1 MADEEFD
8 FLLHVDDNIGDTLLR
23 LGNLSKGLDQ
33 AKKELEGLATVSKK
47 NKKAFTDLELGV
59 ANLVDVS
66 TEAVKAAHYGHTF
79 KDAAKDVEGLVGK
92 VKDLRAVHAEA
103 LDAQTKGQEELAKQ
117 KTAEYKERFKMIS
130 QEKKAVLD
138 SMSAQSKKLKKIFV
152 DDKKKLD
159 EFADKKLP
167 DTLGKGI
174 GNAIKSALGG
184 DLQGVIGGLGQSA
197 GGLGQLGAGRIRN
210 KSQQRALRRQMAGKG
225 KGGIP
230 GGGKAMAALGKF
242 AKVLGPL
249 AIAVGGLGAIVKLLM
264 DAEAQTKELNSELL
278 NQVPYYTLAQDG
290 FEGAN
295 DRLSQMREV
304 ATDFSRNM
312 RLGMDPKMHYEVIGA
327 LQEHNANLMT
337 LEEGYADFG
346 AMAADVIETVRQTS
360 LNMGTSL
367 SETAGF
373 VAELR
378 DIHGQSMDVIK
389 SDLQLMV
396 TLSREAGISTKK
408 FFGTIAQLSG
418 QMGLYNFK
426 LEEAAGLLTQMNK
439 IMDSKSAEAFTTQ
452 MVTGLKEQNAQER
465 LKTIILA
472 GQGKVTKMLR
482 ETSQDMLTD
491 IVKVDKGF
499 GGINAQLA
507 AMGYEGVTNAKELGK
522 RLKELRKD
530 GEYQELMFRVNRNVS
545 EEAGRQLSMAGK
557 MAQDVEKGGLR
568 LVDALGNLGAMDN
581 VEVQIEML
589 ENIFGPIEDIPVI
602 MAEQLGFSEAQ
613 LKQMQRFSEISQG
626 QADLLFDQLKRVD
639 ASDEDQRKDFNA
651 FAKQMGIN
659 AKLQEDGTLINAE
672 TKQIIKD
679 EYDVTRAMTSE
690 AKDRA
695 KKSAKSQKSA
705 AEKQIDATRKVS
717 DILQLLVYQALN
729 SISFA
734 VEGIYG
740 FMRKVFGKSE
750 SKSEQ
755 MARGVRN
762 RQAEIRN
769 LRSRRMQSTDPL
781 EKARLSEEISRKE
794 ADLKPLEG
802 KLAMQRRMDAEMAL
816 AKSEGRSQQGY
827 QEYRKFLEGGGDMT
841 FKDFQG
847 LKSKSVSQAQESLD
861 FRKRKYNSLLDPNVY
876 VDPEG
881 KNLTG
886 TQVAKKTNEKASE
899 IFEEELSA
907 HKTISEEGNA
917 IQSEIRDK
925 ISEGMYTQ
933 AQKAVITNDIL
944 KNRGIN
950 INTEAAKKFRD
961 AQVEALQIAEM
972 TKRLGGAFGGS
983 AGRVARMMVESG
995 MTAGDKDVSSLLGAD
1010 LSSAQKEAL
1019 KSERAYDSKLLKQQ
1033 FEGVKKRLLP
1043 AQDAKILSGGF
1054 APLAFSPGD
1063 LVIKESAI
1071 ARTQRGGPGSMLKAL
1086 GGAAG
1091 GGGGGGT
1098 VNFNV
1103 TVNNPQQGDVQEEI
1117 LRAYE
1122 MIKRKEMGG

>member
-8 FLLHVDDNIGDTLLR
+8 FLLHVDDNIADTLLR

-152 DDKKKLD
+152 EDKKKLD
-159 EFADKKLP
+159 EFAEKKLP
-167 DTLGKGI
+167 ETLGKGI

-210 KSQQRALRRQMAGKG
+210 KSQQISMRRQMAGKG
-225 KGGIP
+225 KGGLP

-378 DIHGQSMDVIK
+378 DIHGRSMDVIK

-452 MVTGLKEQNAQER
+452 MVTGIKNMNGQDR
-465 LKTIILA
+465 LRKIILA
-472 GQGKVTKMLR
+472 GQGKMQKELQQVTR
-482 ETSQDMLTD
+482 DMFVD
-491 IVKVDKGF
+491 IQKVDKGF
-499 GGINAQLA
+499 VGINKVLA
-507 AMGYEGVTNAKELGK
+507 EMGVEGVSSASELQE
-522 RLKELRKD
+522 RLKELQKSGR
-530 GEYQELMFRVNRNVS
+530 YQELMFQTNS
-545 EEAGRQLSMAGK
+545 KAGEEVGRALSMAGK
-557 MAQDVEKGGLR
+557 MSSDVEAGGLR
-568 LVDALGNLGAMDN
+568 LADALGNLGALGS
-581 VEVQIEML
+581 VEMEVRIAEGILGPL
-589 ENIFGPIEDIPVI
+589 ENISLIE
-602 MAEQLGFSEAQ
+602 AEALGYNEEQLKF
-613 LKQMQRFSEISQG
+613 MQRFTEISRG
-626 QADLLFDQLKRVD
+626 QTKVLMRQYKNFQAGLMSEEDL
-639 ASDEDQRKDFNA
+639 EA
-651 FAKQMGIN
+651 FAEGMGIQAIIEDGNLVN
-659 AKLQEDGTLINAE
+659 AKTNQLI
-672 TKQIIKD
+672 QD
-679 EYDVTRAMTSE
+679 EYDVQRAMTE
-690 AKDRA
+690 DAKERAKDSA
-695 KKSAKSQKSA
+695 KKQMTA
-705 AEKQIDATRKVS
+705 AEKQVAATQKVG
-717 DILQLLVYQALN
+717 DILQYIIYDVLN
-729 SISFA
+729 SISGT
-734 VEGIYG
+734 VEGLYG
-740 FMRKVFGKSE
+740 FLVKALSFLDDSPKE
-750 SKSEQ
+750 SDMEVMK
-755 MARGVRN
+755 R
-762 RQAEIRN
+762 
-769 LRSRRMQSTDPL
+769 
-781 EKARLSEEISRKE
+781 EKAK
-794 ADLKPLEG
+794 
-802 KLAMQRRMDAEMAL
+802 
-816 AKSEGRSQQGY
+816 
-827 QEYRKFLEGGGDMT
+827 
-841 FKDFQG
+841 
-847 LKSKSVSQAQESLD
+847 
-861 FRKRKYNSLLDPNVY
+861 
-876 VDPEG
+876 
-881 KNLTG
+881 
-886 TQVAKKTNEKASE
+886 
-899 IFEEELSA
+899 
-907 HKTISEEGNA
+907 
-917 IQSEIRDK
+917 EIRDK
-925 ISEGMYTQ
+925 QRNVRELRRSRMKATTEREKEAITEQITVAERDIRYEQELLDQRSRGGSVTGHEGFKKYVMGGGDLGFEEFQKLRNNLAGAVRNRVSNQVAAQTEGGTYLPTGQEAGKERRRLVSEALQKELPKEFEAATKIQAEGNALQEEILAGISEGEKTR
-933 AQKAVITNDIL
+933 AQQVAESNRIL
-944 KNRGIN
+944 ESKGIN

-961 AQVEALQIAEM
+961 AQIEAYEIAAM
-972 TKRLGGAFGGS
+972 TDRLRETFGS
-983 AGRVARMMVESG
+983 KAGIVARMLHATGGEGAEQALSQTAAFAG
-995 MTAGDKDVSSLLGAD
+995 GTLSAAQQAAIKAMTEGKSAGGA
-1010 LSSAQKEAL
+1010 
-1019 KSERAYDSKLLKQQ
+1019 
-1033 FEGVKKRLLP
+1033 VKP
-1043 AQDAKILSGGF
+1043 AQDAKILTSGI